1 MTVQVFGEISLLR
14 ILGLVVGALLIANG
28 LRRLA
33 RSGTG
38 SRVPGVVRAVAGLG
52 VVVVAAFPDLV
63 RPLQDILG
71 LSGEPL
77 GRLVTVLIVAV
88 ALCFLLILYALGRA
102 ERASQRVGRLV
113 RALAA
118 AQIVAPA
125 GERWGGIIVCIPAY
139 NEAESLAAVLAE
151 VPAAAVGER
160 VHVLVVDDGSRDGTA
175 EIARLAGV
183 HVVSLPVNSGQGAA
197 LQAGYLV
204 AERVGADVVVTMD
217 ADGQHDP
224 AQLPALVAPILE
236 DRADFVVGSR
246 RLGESDGDSA
256 ARNAGITVYTRLLNA
271 LGGTAISDVAN
282 GYRAIRASMLPALAF
297 TEEQF
302 HNPELLLGAAR
313 AGLRVAEVP
322 VTIRRRAA
330 GTSKKGGTLRYGVGF
345 LRVMLKT
352 WLR

>member
-1 MTVQVFGEISLLR
+1 MFAEISLLR
-14 ILGLVVGALLIANG
+14 IVGLLVGVVLVAGG
-28 LRRLA
+28 TRRLL
-33 RSGTG
+33 RSGSG
-38 SRVPGVVRAVAGLG
+38 SRVPGFVRLVAGLG
-52 VVVVAAFPDLV
+52 LLLVATFPDLV
-63 RPLQDILG
+63 RPLQDFLG
-71 LSGEPL
+71 LEGEPL
-77 GRLVTVLIVAV
+77 GRLITVLIVAV

-118 AQIVAPA
+118 AQIAAPF
-125 GERWGGIIVCIPAY
+125 GERWGGVLVCIPAY

-151 VPAAAVGER
+151 VPADVPAGGGR
-160 VHVLVVDDGSRDGTA
+160 TPVHVLVIDDGSRDGTA
-175 EIARLAGV
+175 DVARQAGV

-224 AQLPALVAPILE
+224 SQLPALVAPILE

-246 RLGESDGDSA
+246 RLGDYEADSV

-271 LGGTAISDVAN
+271 LGGTDISDIAN
-282 GYRAIRASMLPALAF
+282 GFRAIRASMLPALAF

-313 AGLRVAEVP
+313 AGFRVTEVP

-330 GTSKKGGTLRYGVGF
+330 GSSKKGGTLRYGAGF

>member
-1 MTVQVFGEISLLR
+1 MLADISLLR
-14 ILGLVVGALLIANG
+14 IAGLVLGVILAAGG
-28 LRRLA
+28 GRRLLH
-33 RSGTG
+33 SGYG
-38 SRVPGVVRAVAGLG
+38 SRVPGFLRVAAGLALIST
-52 VVVVAAFPDLV
+52 AAFPDLV

-71 LSGEPL
+71 LEGEPL

-88 ALCFLLILYALGRA
+88 ALCFFLVLYAIGRA
-102 ERASQRVGRLV
+102 DRVAQRIGRLV

-118 AQIVAPA
+118 AQIAVPA
-125 GERWGGIIVCIPAY
+125 GERWGGILVCIPAY

-151 VPAAAVGER
+151 MPAEAGGER
-160 VHVLVVDDGSRDGTA
+160 VHVLVVDDGSRDRTA
-175 EIARLAGV
+175 DVARAAGV
-183 HVVSLPVNSGQGAA
+183 HVVSLSVNSGQGAA

-204 AERVGADVVVTMD
+204 GERVGADVVVTMD

-246 RLGESDGDSA
+246 RLGEYEADSA
-256 ARNAGITVYTRLLNA
+256 ARDAGITVYTRLLNA
-271 LGGTAISDVAN
+271 LGGTDISDIAN
-282 GYRAIRASMLPALAF
+282 GFRAIRASRLPALAF

-313 AGLRVAEVP
+313 AGFRMAEVP

-330 GTSKKGGTLRYGVGF
+330 GSSKKGGTLRYGAGF
-345 LRVMLKT
+345 LRVILKT

>member
-1 MTVQVFGEISLLR
+1 MFADISLLR
-14 ILGLVVGALLIANG
+14 IVGLLVGVVLVAGGA
-28 LRRLA
+28 RRLL
-33 RSGTG
+33 RSGSG
-38 SRVPGVVRAVAGLG
+38 SRVPGLVRLAAGVGL
-52 VVVVAAFPDLV
+52 VVVATFPDLV

-71 LSGEPL
+71 LEGEPL
-77 GRLVTVLIVAV
+77 GRLITVLIVAV

-118 AQIVAPA
+118 AQIAAPA
-125 GERWGGIIVCIPAY
+125 GERWGGVLVCIPAY
-139 NEAESLAAVLAE
+139 NEAESLAEVLAE
-151 VPAAAVGER
+151 VPAEAGGEP
-160 VHVLVVDDGSRDGTA
+160 VHVLVIDDGSRDGTA
-175 EIARLAGV
+175 DVARAAGV

-224 AQLPALVAPILE
+224 AQLAALVAPILD

-246 RLGESDGDSA
+246 RLGDYQADSV

-271 LGGTAISDVAN
+271 LGGTEISDVAN

-313 AGLRVAEVP
+313 AGFRVTEVP
-322 VTIRRRAA
+322 VTIRLRSA
-330 GTSKKGGTLRYGVGF
+330 GASKKGGTFRYGAGF